1 MLDAL
6 VARSLIQSFMAYE
19 ARRRYW
25 FFLTQEHNPGVYGVV
40 RYEETALVL
49 LTKFNPVVY
58 GVLNF
63 EETVLVLLTEK
74 LNPVVYGV
82 LSEETVLVLLTEET

>member
-49 LTKFNPVVY
+49 LTEKFNPVVY
-58 GVLNF
+58 GVF
-63 EETVLVLLTEK
+63 SYEER
-74 LNPVVYGV
+74 YWFF
-82 LSEETVLVLLTEET
+82 